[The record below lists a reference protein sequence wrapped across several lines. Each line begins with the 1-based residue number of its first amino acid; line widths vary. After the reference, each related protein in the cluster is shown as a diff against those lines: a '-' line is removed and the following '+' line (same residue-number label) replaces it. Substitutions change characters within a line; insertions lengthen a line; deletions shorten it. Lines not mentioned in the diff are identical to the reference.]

1 LSADF
6 ASFTD
11 GEEFFAGRD
20 RYEVNSLSAFG
31 SWNEGLLWIFRVVN
45 DNVVAGDVKES
56 LVLNDVQ
63 ILLDL
68 AINAE
73 NEFGVK

>member
-1 LSADF
+1 MSADF

-11 GEEFFAGRD
+11 GKEFFAGRD